1 MKYGSLHEI
10 TSQAR
15 TGRIVVPQVKQ
26 TTRMLERMRGLLGR
40 PPLEP
45 GEGLLIRPCNSVH
58 TLCMRYPIDVIFL
71 DRTNTVLK
79 LVPALRPFRLS
90 LGLGSVAVLEL
101 GTHEAQRCGIEVGM
115 RLGWEDICKAG

>member
-1 MKYGSLHEI
+1 M
-10 TSQAR
+10 
-15 TGRIVVPQVKQ
+15 Q
-26 TTRMLERMRGLLGR
+26 TTHMLERMRGLLGR

-101 GTHEAQRCGIEVGM
+101 RTNEAQNCDIEVGM